1 MDFKLELVM
10 LPVSDVDRAKD
21 FYTATLGFKLELDG
35 GANEGARNVQ
45 VTPPGSAC
53 SVGFGSNLRLRSGPL
68 VTAAPGSQRGLHL
81 AVTDIVAARDELIG
95 RGVEVG
101 EIVHM
106 EDGRWQPGADPG
118 EAATCRSRSSAIRT
132 AISGSCRRSDM
143 RTLRPSLSSQAQ
155 LIDTASKLQ
164 DNGVSFIDSW

>member
-21 FYTATLGFKLELDG
+21 FYTATLGFKLEVDG

-45 VTPPGSAC
+45 VTPPGSTC

-118 EAATCRSRSSAIRT
+118 RSSYMSFAEF
-132 AISGSCRRSDM
+132 SDPDGN
-143 RTLRPSLSSQAQ
+143 LWL
-155 LIDTASKLQ
+155 LQ
-164 DNGVSFIDSW
+164 EIGHEHPAAEAVVPGTVD